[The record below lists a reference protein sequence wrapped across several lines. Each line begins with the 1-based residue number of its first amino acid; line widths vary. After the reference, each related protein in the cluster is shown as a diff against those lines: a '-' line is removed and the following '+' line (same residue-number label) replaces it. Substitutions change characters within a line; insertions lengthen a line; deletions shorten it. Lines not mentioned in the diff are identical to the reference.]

1 VPDESLISVAAAVAD
16 GVPVDWSSASQTL
29 GSADERSLLDGLK
42 LIADVT
48 HARGTTLLP
57 PPGVATF
64 DLDKDADPGAGQA
77 DDPLE
82 QWGPLRIIEQIGRGT
97 FGDVYRAWDTR
108 LDREVALKILR
119 RQESSESSGSTV
131 IEEGRL
137 LARVRHPNVV
147 TVYGAERIGGRVG
160 VWMELVHGSTLE
172 TELREHGPF
181 EVEQAIQIGVELGDA
196 LAAVHR
202 AGLLHRDVKAHN
214 VMRDRDG
221 RLLLADFGAG
231 ERLDT
236 RDAHPGSPIGTPL
249 YAAPEVV
256 AGHPATRQSDIYSL
270 GVLLYRLTTG
280 RYPVEGRTLEDVREA
295 HAQGAR
301 ASLRAVRPDL
311 PNALVSAI
319 ERAIDHDPA
328 ERYASAEAL
337 RDAFSSLAPRP
348 EPVSPTEEL
357 QARTRPRYPRWALPL
372 ALTASLLV
380 VAGGTALSIWYKGRP
395 LTIAVLP
402 LKDLGSD
409 SSSGEF
415 ADGLTDELIRQL
427 TTVQGLDVRSR
438 TSSFAFKDRP
448 ANLREAGR
456 QLQAGLLLEGSV
468 LRSGGRIRI
477 VAQLVRVADAATIWA
492 GKFDRDI
499 KDLPAIQ
506 DDISR
511 SIVNELRLKLDPTR
525 RRYDIDIAT
534 YERYLRARSLSE
546 HKDRESLRTAIAFYK
561 EVVISEPGF
570 APAYAALADAYAD
583 LEFWGVNFEDTY
595 SQVKAAASRA
605 LELDPLLPE
614 AHAAMGLVYARDR
627 QWASAEKAFQRSLE
641 INPNLSRTR
650 TAYANWLL
658 FQTGRLD
665 RALQEL
671 QLSLTH
677 DPLSLDVRR
686 VMAYVQV
693 SAGQYAAAMENCR
706 YVLKMDPTF
715 PLIRLVFARALLMTG
730 NSAEAIRILEAAPPN
745 RAPELGY
752 AYAVVGRRA
761 DAEALAAA
769 AAGVPLTQAVIY
781 AGLKDKD
788 RTFAALESAAL
799 AGDPKIGGALTY
811 PELAFLRDDPRF
823 VAFRQ
828 RIGLSRR

>member
-1 VPDESLISVAAAVAD
+1 
-16 GVPVDWSSASQTL
+16 
-29 GSADERSLLDGLK
+29 
-42 LIADVT
+42 
-48 HARGTTLLP
+48 
-57 PPGVATF
+57 
-64 DLDKDADPGAGQA
+64 
-77 DDPLE
+77 
-82 QWGPLRIIEQIGRGT
+82 
-97 FGDVYRAWDTR
+97 
-108 LDREVALKILR
+108 
-119 RQESSESSGSTV
+119 
-131 IEEGRL
+131 
-137 LARVRHPNVV
+137 
-147 TVYGAERIGGRVG
+147 
-160 VWMELVHGSTLE
+160 
-172 TELREHGPF
+172 
-181 EVEQAIQIGVELGDA
+181 
-196 LAAVHR
+196 
-202 AGLLHRDVKAHN
+202 
-214 VMRDRDG
+214 
-221 RLLLADFGAG
+221 
-231 ERLDT
+231 
-236 RDAHPGSPIGTPL
+236 
-249 YAAPEVV
+249 
-256 AGHPATRQSDIYSL
+256 
-270 GVLLYRLTTG
+270 
-280 RYPVEGRTLEDVREA
+280 
-295 HAQGAR
+295 
-301 ASLRAVRPDL
+301 
-311 PNALVSAI
+311 
-319 ERAIDHDPA
+319 
-328 ERYASAEAL
+328 
-337 RDAFSSLAPRP
+337 
-348 EPVSPTEEL
+348 
-357 QARTRPRYPRWALPL
+357 
-372 ALTASLLV
+372 
-380 VAGGTALSIWYKGRP
+380 
-395 LTIAVLP
+395 
-402 LKDLGSD
+402 
-409 SSSGEF
+409 
-415 ADGLTDELIRQL
+415 
-427 TTVQGLDVRSR
+427 
-438 TSSFAFKDRP
+438 
-448 ANLREAGR
+448 
-456 QLQAGLLLEGSV
+456 LQAGLLLEGSV

-511 SIVNELRLKLDPTR
+511 SIVNELRLKLDPKW
-525 RRYDIDIAT
+525 RRYNIDITT

-583 LEFWGVNFEDTY
+583 LEFWGVNYEDTY
-595 SQVKAAASRA
+595 SQVKAAASKA

-665 RALQEL
+665 QALQEL

-686 VMAYVQV
+686 VMGYVQV
-693 SAGQYAAAMENCR
+693 SAGRYAAAMENCR
-706 YVLKMDPTF
+706 YVLKNDPTF

-730 NSAEAIRILEAAPPN
+730 NSAEAIRILEEAPPN

-752 AYAVVGRRA
+752 AYAAVGRRA

-823 VAFRQ
+823 AAFRQ
-828 RIGLSRR
+828 RIGLPAR